1 MNRNIPRRTWN
12 LIAVLAGLWFGVDVY
27 GQDENRVDDQLLP
40 TGRSI
45 SPAGKS
51 LEFSGR
57 PVDLAIG
64 ENGKLLFVKDRNH
77 LRIFLTGQFQEVHS
91 VSLPGGASLF
101 GICVGKE
108 STVYVTNASNAVHCF
123 SPKANVTESDP
134 TKVAKSYSL
143 AKSITLPVN
152 CFPCGLAMHGDKLFV
167 AMSKKNQ
174 VAVVDLKTDKVANA
188 IDVGVAPFDVKVFGN
203 GKSLIVS
210 NIGGRRAV
218 TNDKTAKSAGT
229 DTVVD
234 KRGVASTGSVSI
246 VDVATSKSTKEIPVG
261 LHPSVVAVS
270 DKLGFAVV
278 CNTNHDTITKI
289 VLGDFSSQT
298 FNIKPDRKLPFGSMP
313 SAVLIDDV
321 TKRLYVANAGNNCI
335 SIFDIDPE
343 NATVKNVLPQL
354 GLVPTGWYPAAIAKT
369 DTSLFVANIK
379 GIGARTIR
387 RDPAKG
393 RNSHDHR
400 GTVQQI
406 ELAGLSDQA
415 SLADFT
421 RSVQSNSKLP
431 QILRSNELT
440 QNPSAKPVPIPKML
454 GEPSLFKHVIY
465 VIKENRTFDQV
476 FGDIKG
482 ARAEPALCVFPEKIT
497 PNHHALAKRFGVLDN
512 YYCNGVLSA
521 DGHSWATEGN
531 VTPYLE
537 RAFGGFARSYTFGD
551 DPITYSSSGF
561 IWDKILGAGLSFRNY
576 GELDYAKPPTGMKYQ
591 EIWKAYSEGKPI
603 EFSQTIGISRLK
615 DYSCRDYPGWNMVI
629 PDVLRMD
636 RFLKEFREFEKD
648 ETLPNFS
655 IVYLPQDHLGGGV
668 TSQAHMADNDL
679 ALGRLVDAVSKSKF
693 WKETLIIVNE
703 DDPQNGYDHI
713 DGHRSICLVISP
725 YSKPGINH
733 QFYNQTS
740 ALRTML
746 HVFGLTPMNQQDSS
760 APLMSGCFQATGD
773 FSPYNAIAAN
783 VPLNETQRPK
793 ANQNASERRW
803 REILATVPIERTGMK
818 TEKDEDNLNRFVW
831 HEMKGWETPYP
842 VQLAG
847 PHGKGLKELKLIISE
862 EDDD

>member
-101 GICVGKE
+101 GICVGKD

-152 CFPCGLAMHGDKLFV
+152 CFPCGLAMHSDKLFV

-289 VLGDFSSQT
+289 VLGT
-298 FNIKPDRKLPFGSMP
+298 FHRRHSTSN
-313 SAVLIDDV
+313 LI
-321 TKRLYVANAGNNCI
+321 GNCL
-335 SIFDIDPE
+335 S
-343 NATVKNVLPQL
+343 VRCQ
-354 GLVPTGWYPAAIAKT
+354 
-369 DTSLFVANIK
+369 
-379 GIGARTIR
+379 AR
-387 RDPAKG
+387 
-393 RNSHDHR
+393 
-400 GTVQQI
+400 
-406 ELAGLSDQA
+406 
-415 SLADFT
+415 
-421 RSVQSNSKLP
+421 
-431 QILRSNELT
+431 
-440 QNPSAKPVPIPKML
+440 
-454 GEPSLFKHVIY
+454 
-465 VIKENRTFDQV
+465 
-476 FGDIKG
+476 
-482 ARAEPALCVFPEKIT
+482 C
-497 PNHHALAKRFGVLDN
+497 
-512 YYCNGVLSA
+512 
-521 DGHSWATEGN
+521 
-531 VTPYLE
+531 
-537 RAFGGFARSYTFGD
+537 
-551 DPITYSSSGF
+551 
-561 IWDKILGAGLSFRNY
+561 
-576 GELDYAKPPTGMKYQ
+576 
-591 EIWKAYSEGKPI
+591 
-603 EFSQTIGISRLK
+603 
-615 DYSCRDYPGWNMVI
+615 
-629 PDVLRMD
+629 
-636 RFLKEFREFEKD
+636 
-648 ETLPNFS
+648 
-655 IVYLPQDHLGGGV
+655 
-668 TSQAHMADNDL
+668 
-679 ALGRLVDAVSKSKF
+679 
-693 WKETLIIVNE
+693 
-703 DDPQNGYDHI
+703 
-713 DGHRSICLVISP
+713 
-725 YSKPGINH
+725 
-733 QFYNQTS
+733 
-740 ALRTML
+740 
-746 HVFGLTPMNQQDSS
+746 
-760 APLMSGCFQATGD
+760 
-773 FSPYNAIAAN
+773 
-783 VPLNETQRPK
+783 
-793 ANQNASERRW
+793 
-803 REILATVPIERTGMK
+803 
-818 TEKDEDNLNRFVW
+818 
-831 HEMKGWETPYP
+831 
-842 VQLAG
+842 
-847 PHGKGLKELKLIISE
+847 
-862 EDDD
+862 